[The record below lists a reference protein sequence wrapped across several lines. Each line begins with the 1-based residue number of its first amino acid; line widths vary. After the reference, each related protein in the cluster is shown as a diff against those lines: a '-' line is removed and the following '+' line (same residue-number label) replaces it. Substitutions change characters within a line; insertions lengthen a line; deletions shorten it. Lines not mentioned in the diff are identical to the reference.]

1 MLCCTSIDPPCMA
14 ERMRN
19 VRLWFRQ
26 ASTLGWPRC
35 TLTSIQPAIAG
46 VDRSSLRL
54 KVVQQNRTLLQK
66 LYIYT
71 KTDMPY
77 MSADTQKD
85 FPGNNKRRILVQQ

>member
-1 MLCCTSIDPPCMA
+1 MLYCTSIEPPCMA
-14 ERMRN
+14 ERTTN

-35 TLTSIQPAIAG
+35 TITFIQPAIAG
-46 VDRSSLRL
+46 VDRSSFRL
-54 KVVQQNRTLLQK
+54 KVVQQNQTLQQK

-85 FPGNNKRRILVQQ
+85 VPGNNKRRVLVQQ